1 MTCGSWVAASRE
13 ALDNA
18 AMGAPEENHAVGQVE
33 GRLAARFP
41 SLPSE
46 RIHQVVDDEFRKLQ
60 TGAVQDF
67 VPVLVEHAAME
78 RLRQEADPVR
88 LPVEDRG
95 PADFVR
101 DDPPELDPMEI
112 ERRER
117 EHRGGFLFG
126 DLGGGPA

>member
-1 MTCGSWVAASRE
+1 
-13 ALDNA
+13 
-18 AMGAPEENHAVGQVE
+18 MGAPEENQAVGQVE
-33 GRLAARFP
+33 GRLAGRFP
-41 SLPSE
+41 SVPPE
-46 RIHQVVDDEFRKLQ
+46 RIRQVVDEEFRKLE

-78 RLRQEADPVR
+78 RLRQEADPVPMP
-88 LPVEDRG
+88 LDDRG

-112 ERRER
+112 QRRER